1 MKRSMSIRG
10 ALLSGI
16 ACCLLCAASAQSA
29 DSDDGAH
36 AAADEPDE
44 IVVTAQ
50 KRSERLQDVPIQ
62 INVVTAED
70 IEARQIKQT
79 SDIVRTIPN
88 LAIQRTDTY
97 TNTVVT
103 LRGVAQA
110 SNSDAPVA
118 VIVDGVPQD
127 DAKQLNMRL
136 LDIAQIE
143 VLKGPQGSIYGR
155 NAEAGAIIIT
165 TAEPTDEFHGFANA
179 SYGKG
184 ETVDVDAGISG
195 ALLPNRVQYRV
206 VGSYLTSDGLI
217 PNTFTGVHADRIPHD
232 WSMRGTLYIRLTD
245 ATSLNLIA
253 GHSDFNAAGV
263 IFSPVF
269 SGDPND
275 FVNPQ
280 SNFPN
285 RGSGKAT
292 NLTAKLQ
299 SDLRFATF
307 SSITGYSKL
316 EQIQTTDVDFTP
328 IAFVGDNQPYD
339 REVFAQEFRLVGPG
353 SSALRWLASVDY
365 LHSKHFVSTDIFL
378 DRGNPAVDPT
388 DPTALL
394 VSNPE
399 DDKRDN
405 YGVSAQIDYEVRPNL
420 TLTAGAR
427 YDRDERSQIEN
438 TTGANR
444 KATFSDFQ
452 PRLSIAYEFD
462 RNRQIYATYGVG
474 FRSGGFNPPGFPR
487 VEAEELTNY
496 EIGFKTQWLDRR
508 LTLNGAVFYS
518 DISNFQ
524 FSYIDF
530 DTASEVTGNIDKVRM
545 TGGEFEVRFTPLEG
559 FDLFTNVG
567 VADSDIRKL
576 EAFPEFEGNHTPRS
590 SKLSVTAGFDYTR
603 QLGNKIAIFVRS
615 DAQHYSKRYW
625 YTDNLDVQ
633 DPKTFWNMSF
643 GLKRGAW
650 TVTAWGKNLS
660 DTEAYDTY
668 FPSQSTGL
676 PYDVGFPTAPRSY
689 GVQISVK
696 Y

>member
-1 MKRSMSIRG
+1 MNRIQSVRR
-10 ALLSGI
+10 ALFASVACGLAAGPAI
-16 ACCLLCAASAQSA
+16 AQTSAASE
-29 DSDDGAH
+29 
-36 AAADEPDE
+36 DELGE

-70 IEARQIKQT
+70 ITARQIRLT
-79 SDIVRTIPN
+79 SDIMRTVPN

-103 LRGVAQA
+103 LRGISQA

-136 LDIAQIE
+136 FDISQIE

-165 TAEPTDEFHGFANA
+165 TAAPTNEFHSFANA
-179 SYGKG
+179 SYGRG
-184 ETVDVDAGISG
+184 DTVDIDAGISG
-195 ALLPNRVQYRV
+195 ALVPDRVQYRLA
-206 VGSYLTSDGLI
+206 GSYLRSDGVI

-232 WSMRGTLYIRLTD
+232 WTLRGTLHFIMSD
-245 ATSLNLIA
+245 STSLDLIA
-253 GHSDFNAAGV
+253 GHSDFKAAGV

-275 FVNPQ
+275 VVNPQ

-285 RGSGKAT
+285 RGSGKST
-292 NLTAKLQ
+292 QLTARLQ
-299 SDLRFATF
+299 SELGFATF
-307 SSITGYSKL
+307 SSISGYSKL
-316 EQIQTTDVDFTP
+316 TQIQTTDVDFTP
-328 IAFVGDNQPYD
+328 LPFVGDNQPYE
-339 REVFAQEFRLVGPG
+339 RKVFAQEFRLAGPDT
-353 SSALRWLASVDY
+353 STLRWLASVDY
-365 LHSKHFVSTDIFL
+365 LHSSHFVSTDIFL
-378 DRGNPAVDPT
+378 DRGNPDLDPT
-388 DPTALL
+388 DPAALL

-405 YGVSAQIDYEVRPNL
+405 YGVSAQVDYEIRPSL

-427 YDRDERSQIEN
+427 YDRDERSQIDN
-438 TTGANR
+438 STGENR

-452 PRLSIAYEFD
+452 PRVSLAYEID
-462 RNRQIYATYGVG
+462 HNRQIYATYGVG

-487 VEAEELTNY
+487 VDAEELTNY

-508 LTLNGAVFYS
+508 LTVNGAVFYS
-518 DISNFQ
+518 DIDHFQ

-530 DTASEVTGNIDKVRM
+530 DTASEVTGNIDKVGM
-545 TGGEFEVRFTPLEG
+545 KGGELEIRFAPGAG
-559 FDLFTNVG
+559 FDVFANLG
-567 VADSDIRKL
+567 VADSDIRRL
-576 EAFPEFEGNHTPRS
+576 DAFPELEGNHTPRS
-590 SKLSVTAGFDYTR
+590 STVSLNVGFDFTHPI
-603 QLGNKIAIFVRS
+603 GNDLDFFVRS

-633 DPKTFWNMSF
+633 DPRTFWNASL
-643 GLKRGAW
+643 GIRRGAW
-650 TVTAWGKNLS
+650 TVAAWGKNLS
-660 DTEAYDTY
+660 DTKAYDTY

-676 PYDVGFPTAPRSY
+676 PYDVGFPTAPRTY
-689 GVQISVK
+689 GVQFSVK